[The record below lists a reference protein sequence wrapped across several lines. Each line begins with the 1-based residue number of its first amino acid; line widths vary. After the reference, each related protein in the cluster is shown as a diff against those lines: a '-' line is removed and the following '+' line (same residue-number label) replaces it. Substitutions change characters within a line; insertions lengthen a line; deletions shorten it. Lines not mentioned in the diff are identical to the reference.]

1 MAETAVVALAR
12 PAAVCPA
19 CQAVLDGGPVVFW
32 CPGCRR
38 GLHAADL
45 DVDFRLGVAR

>member
-1 MAETAVVALAR
+1 MAKTAVFVRAR
-12 PAAVCPA
+12 PAALCPA
-19 CQAVLDGGPVVFW
+19 CRAPLDGGPVVFW

-45 DVDFRLGVAR
+45 NVDFGPGEPR

>member
-1 MAETAVVALAR
+1 MAETAVVAGAL
-12 PAAVCPA
+12 PVAVCPA
-19 CQAVLDGGPVVFW
+19 CAAVLDGGPVVFW

-45 DVDFRLGVAR
+45 DVDFRPGVAR